1 MNHPL
6 RTIRAIVRAAPADE
20 FSALNSP
27 KGRPPNALEKPLRTL
42 LLRVFYAIRSNRDL
56 M

>member
-6 RTIRAIVRAAPADE
+6 RTIRAIVSVAPADE

-27 KGRPPNALEKPLRTL
+27 KGRPPIALEKLLRTL
-42 LLRVFYAIRSNRDL
+42 LLRVFYAICSNRDL
-56 M
+56 V